1 MTDQVAI
8 NREAL
13 PAVPSKRGPRRERIV
28 ASALAL
34 AAEGYDAVHMRTVAE
49 HAKVATETV
58 YQHFT
63 SKDDLLVA
71 ALDRWLTTFEPA
83 SESGSQAVTDPSR
96 QLSHVLEVLTRRLWG
111 NPLCADA
118 LMRAYLLSENSA
130 GSNVDQVRDT
140 LTRIFISAIS
150 PRPTPAEQTEIAG
163 LVADVWV
170 SNMLAL
176 VQGRAT
182 TAEAR
187 QRLQRIARALIPFD
201 NGDASRPS
209 RFRR

>member
-1 MTDQVAI
+1 MTDQVAV

-49 HAKVATETV
+49 HAKVATDTV

-83 SESGSQAVTDPSR
+83 SESGSQPVTDPSR
-96 QLSHVLEVLTRRLWG
+96 QLSHVLDVLTRRLWG

-118 LMRAYLLSENSA
+118 VMRAYLSSDNSA
-130 GSNVDQVRDT
+130 ASYVDQVRDT
-140 LTRIFISAIS
+140 LTRIFTSAIS
-150 PRPTPAEQTEIAG
+150 PRPASAERTEIAG

-182 TAEAR
+182 TAEAG
-187 QRLQRIARALIPFD
+187 QRLLRIARALSRSD
-201 NGDASRPS
+201 SGGDCFPPV
-209 RFRR
+209 RFP

>member
-1 MTDQVAI
+1 MTDQAAI

-13 PAVPSKRGPRRERIV
+13 PAVPSERGPQRERIV

-49 HAKVATETV
+49 HAKVATDTV
-58 YQHFT
+58 YKHFA

-130 GSNVDQVRDT
+130 ASNVDQVRDT

-150 PRPTPAEQTEIAG
+150 PRPAPAEQTEIAG
-163 LVADVWV
+163 LIADVWV

-187 QRLQRIARALIPFD
+187 QRLQRIAKVL
-201 NGDASRPS
+201 S
-209 RFRR
+209 